1 MHPTNFFIYMM
12 NQITTIPSAMGFLS
26 LFLLLLLILVGS
38 SALIMLAHVITDAFS
53 IEHLFDPM
61 RAYHLIFIFPIMLMF
76 LLIRFGIQRRDQMEF
91 YCFEFTNWEAKIVRS
106 MGYTFKE
113 DYTTV
118 EYQNA
123 FGARWE
129 GADCTTTVFRVPPI
143 EKKRDDYGMANSLK
157 YLYK

>member
-1 MHPTNFFIYMM
+1 MQPTNFFIHML
-12 NQITTIPSAMGFLS
+12 NQITTIPSIMGFMS
-26 LFLLLLLILVGS
+26 LVCLLLIILIGS
-38 SALIMLAHVITDAFS
+38 SVLIALALIITDSFS
-53 IEHLFDPM
+53 PEHVFDPC
-61 RAYHLIFIFPIMLMF
+61 RVYHFIFIFPVMLLF

-91 YCFEFTNWEAKIVRS
+91 YCFEFTNWEAAIVRS

-143 EKKRDDYGMANSLK
+143 EKRRDDYGMPNALK

>member
-1 MHPTNFFIYMM
+1 MHPTNLFTHAM
-12 NQITTIPSAMGFLS
+12 NQIATIPSVMGFLC
-26 LFLLLLLILVGS
+26 LVFLLLVILIGS
-38 SALIMLAHVITDAFS
+38 SFLIMLAHIITDAFS
-53 IEHLFDPM
+53 VDHLFDPI
-61 RAYHLIFIFPIMLMF
+61 RAYHLIFIFPIMLLF
-76 LLIRFGIQRRDQMEF
+76 LLIRFGIQRRAQMEF
-91 YCFEFTNWEAKIVRS
+91 YFFSFTKWEAKIVRS

-113 DYTTV
+113 DYITV

-143 EKKRDDYGMANSLK
+143 EHRRDDNGMSNALK

>member
-1 MHPTNFFIYMM
+1 ML
-12 NQITTIPSAMGFLS
+12 NQISTFPSIMGFLC
-26 LFLLLLLILVGS
+26 LVLLLILILVGS
-38 SALIMLAHVITDAFS
+38 SFLIMLAHIITDAFS
-53 IEHLFDPM
+53 VEHLFDPF
-61 RAYHLIFIFPIMLMF
+61 RVYHFIFIFPIMLLF

-91 YCFEFTNWEAKIVRS
+91 YFFEFTNWEAKIVRS

-143 EKKRDDYGMANSLK
+143 EHRRDDYGMSNALK